1 MYRGIKSGT
10 LSYEIQFEHCPMFV
24 LLLGPVWYVSWSSGG
39 LPAIWSFRAKSQ
51 AVTVCLRFGRFA
63 PNHKQRRSACDVV
76 VSSQITSSDGLLAIW
91 SFRAK
96 SQARV
101 RRILSVCTQLL
112 LTLGFV

>member
-1 MYRGIKSGT
+1 MKVRPFCLIIYSEIKSGT
-10 LSYEIQFEHCPMFV
+10 LSYV
-24 LLLGPVWYVSWSSGG
+24 RVSSWPCMLCIVEGG